1 MEKLKRLSLLILT
14 LGLFLGACTSP
25 SGGGGAQE
33 EENSLVVFLVRH
45 AEKVDHSRDPD
56 LSPEGYLRA
65 DALAMTLSDAE
76 IEYVHSS
83 DYIRTRKTAS
93 PVADMFGLEIELY
106 DPSDLPALAAR
117 LIAKG
122 GRHLVVGHSNTTPAL
137 VEIFGGAPGGAIE
150 EESEYDRLY
159 ILTIGKEE
167 VKTVLLRY
175 GKSCSSL
182 PNSISASSRLV
193 PQTSGSALKSLQTL
207 GLPG

>member
-1 MEKLKRLSLLILT
+1 MEKLKRLSLLILS

-25 SGGGGAQE
+25 SGGGEAQE

-93 PVADMFGLEIELY
+93 PVADMLGLEIELY
-106 DPSDLPALAAR
+106 DPADLPALAAS
-117 LIAKG
+117 LKAKG

-137 VEIFGGAPGGAIE
+137 VALLGGAPGVAIE

-159 ILTIGKEE
+159 ILTIGKDE
-167 VKTVLLRY
+167 VKTILLRY
-175 GKSCSSL
+175 GK
-182 PNSISASSRLV
+182 P
-193 PQTSGSALKSLQTL
+193 
-207 GLPG
+207 